1 MITNRSAGV
10 LMHITSLPS
19 EYGIGTLGEES
30 YKEFKKMDEKGYF
43 KFGGSTVIM
52 VFETDRVR
60 FDEDILTASAQDME
74 VLVRCGS
81 HIADVK

>member
-1 MITNRSAGV
+1 MGKFFYLDVGAFGV
-10 LMHITSLPS
+10 GSIIQT
-19 EYGIGTLGEES
+19 YQGD
-30 YKEFKKMDEKGYF
+30 EFKKMDEKGYF

-52 VFETDRVR
+52 VFETDRIR

-81 HIADVK
+81 HIAEIE

>member
-1 MITNRSAGV
+1 
-10 LMHITSLPS
+10 
-19 EYGIGTLGEES
+19 
-30 YKEFKKMDEKGYF
+30 MDEKGYF

-52 VFETDRVR
+52 VFETDRIR

-81 HIADVK
+81 HIAEVK